1 MSDPSRTSPERR
13 MTEGGAPARGDAPT
27 RGDTTVEPAWRRT
40 DSGRSRDG
48 SDDGRG
54 LLRRPEDWSVA
65 FHTIANMQPIQL
77 AGIAE
82 RRLRHAV
89 VPRLP
94 VDFDERYDRRVP
106 DDLSVTSGPI
116 RANLDRLRESLSEAE
131 RADYRTMADEAAAG
145 RYTFLDRTIDFG
157 DDIDW
162 DRAAIDEE
170 PIFWRLKLASFE
182 GFERLALGHE
192 SPTGLDGVRSRLE
205 AQASDFDASNPIGEP
220 AYLRRS
226 WTPHSVSLRI
236 LAWSRYVAWCDGD
249 DGTEVPDRLVRMIY
263 RNALFLANHVEH
275 EIGGNHLIE
284 NAAAL
289 IAAGVLFRDHGTGWI
304 RSGREILKRAGNEQ
318 FLADGGHFERSPMY
332 HVTVL
337 RRYATAA
344 DLLSA
349 VGRPTTAVETVAEHG
364 MGFLSSLVEPTGE
377 IPLLNDSVHGE
388 AIRAASCLAYCRAC
402 SLTPTTRSRRHP
414 QGSGYRTISAGDGTL
429 LFDVGDVGPPHLP
442 AHSHND
448 QLGVLL
454 WIDGRQVLADTG
466 VYDYGANARRQYARS
481 AAAHNTAQYD
491 GVEPIPTAGSYMLG
505 KRTSVAV
512 EADEHDRIAASHAR
526 NSLGG
531 PAYEHRRSVAT
542 RGAASDSA
550 PEPASEGETATGWRI
565 IDRVTG
571 APDATYTVRYHFH
584 PSVDVRG
591 SPVPPADAAP
601 DAEPDPESELRSGT
615 EGLAIRADGDR
626 IASIRFP
633 GTERVRLTESPYF
646 PEYGKERLRPM
657 IAVTKPTGEKVRT
670 LLTVDSGNE

>member
-1 MSDPSRTSPERR
+1 MSDPFRTPAERR
-13 MTEGGAPARGDAPT
+13 ETGGEAPAKSEETRGGAERNRG
-27 RGDTTVEPAWRRT
+27 
-40 DSGRSRDG
+40 G

-54 LLRRPEDWSVA
+54 LLRRPGDWSVA
-65 FHTIANMQPIQL
+65 AHTISNMKPVQL
-77 AGIAE
+77 AGILE

-94 VDFDERYDRRVP
+94 IDFDERYDRRVP
-106 DDLSVTSGPI
+106 DDLSVSPAPI
-116 RANLDRLRESLSEAE
+116 RANLDRLRESLSETE
-131 RADYRTMADEAAAG
+131 RADYRSAADEAADG

-157 DDIDW
+157 DRIDW
-162 DRAAIDEE
+162 EREEIDEQ

-182 GFERLALGHE
+182 GFERLVLGHE
-192 SPTGLDGVRSRLE
+192 SSSGLDDVRSRLE
-205 AQASDFDASNPIGEP
+205 AQAYDWDASNPIGEE

-236 LAWSRYVAWCDGD
+236 LGWSRYVAWCDGD
-249 DGTEVPDRLVRMIY
+249 EEAEVPDRLVRMTY
-263 RNALFLANHVEH
+263 RNALFLANHVER

-289 IAAGVLFRDHGTGWI
+289 IAAGVLFRDHDTGWV
-304 RSGREILKRAGNEQ
+304 RSGRNLLKRAGSEQ

-337 RRYATAA
+337 RRYATAT

-349 VGRPTTAVETVAEHG
+349 VGLPTIAVGTVAEHA
-364 MGFLSSLVEPTGE
+364 MGFLSSLVEPSGE
-377 IPLLNDSVHGE
+377 IPLLNDSVRGE
-388 AIRAASCLAYCRAC
+388 AIRAASCLAYCRVC
-402 SLTPTTRSRRHP
+402 SLTPTVRSRRHP
-414 QGSGYRTISAGDGTL
+414 EGSGYRTLSAGDGTL

-454 WIDGRQVLADTG
+454 WIGGRQVLADTG

-491 GVEPIPTAGSYMLG
+491 GLEPIRTGGSYMLG
-505 KRTSVAV
+505 KRTSVTV
-512 EADEHDRIAASHAR
+512 EVDEGDRIAASHAR
-526 NSLGG
+526 NSFRG
-531 PAYEHRRSVAT
+531 PSYEHRRSVAT
-542 RGAASDSA
+542 RATASGKGSGT
-550 PEPASEGETATGWRI
+550 ASRRGSGTASGKGSGSPSGWRI

-584 PSVDVRG
+584 PDVDVCG
-591 SPVPPADAAP
+591 SPVTPPDAAS
-601 DAEPDPESELRSGT
+601 DADPDPASEPRSGT
-615 EGLAIRADGDR
+615 DGLAIRADGER
-626 IASIRFP
+626 LASIRFP

-646 PEYGKERLRPM
+646 PEYGRERLRSM
-657 IAVTKPTGEKVRT
+657 IAVTKPTGEEVRT
-670 LLTVDSGNE
+670 LLSVDSDGG

>member
-1 MSDPSRTSPERR
+1 MSDSFRTTAERR
-13 MTEGGAPARGDAPT
+13 AAEGRASARGDAPA
-27 RGDTTVEPAWRRT
+27 EPAWRRA
-40 DSGRSRDG
+40 DSDRSREG
-48 SDDGRG
+48 SDDSRG

-65 FHTIANMQPIQL
+65 FHTVSNMKSVQL
-77 AGIAE
+77 AGIVE

-106 DDLSVTSGPI
+106 DDLSIAPDPI

-131 RADYRTMADEAAAG
+131 RADYRRAADEAADG
-145 RYTFLDRTIDFG
+145 RYTFLDHAIDFG
-157 DDIDW
+157 DGIDW
-162 DRAAIDEE
+162 DRAEIDER

-182 GFERLALGHE
+182 GFKWLALGHE
-192 SPTGLDGVRSRLE
+192 SPSGLDGVRSRLE
-205 AQASDFDASNPIGEP
+205 AQAYDFDASNPIGEA

-236 LAWSRYVAWCDGD
+236 LSWSRYVAWCDGD
-249 DGTEVPDRLVRMIY
+249 DGTEVPDRLLRMIY

-289 IAAGVLFRDHGTGWI
+289 IAAGVLFRDHDTGWV
-304 RSGREILKRAGNEQ
+304 RSGRELLKRAGNEQ

-337 RRYATAA
+337 RRYATAT

-349 VGRPTTAVETVAEHG
+349 VGLPTAAVETVAEHA
-364 MGFLSSLVEPTGE
+364 MGFLSSLVEPAEG
-377 IPLLNDSVHGE
+377 IPLLNDSVRGE

-402 SLTPTTRSRRHP
+402 SLTPTVRSRRHP
-414 QGSGYRTISAGDGTL
+414 QGSGYRSLSVGDGTL

-454 WIDGRQVLADTG
+454 WVDGRQVLADTG

-491 GVEPIPTAGSYMLG
+491 GIEPIPTAGSYMLG
-505 KRTSVAV
+505 KRTSVTV
-512 EADEHDRIAASHAR
+512 EADERDRIAASHSR
-526 NSLGG
+526 DSLGG
-531 PAYEHRRSVAT
+531 PAYEHRRSVAA
-542 RGAASDSA
+542 RGTASGSEAGSGGEMAA
-550 PEPASEGETATGWRI
+550 GWRI

-584 PSVDVRG
+584 PDVDVRG
-591 SPVPPADAAP
+591 SPVTAPDAAP
-601 DAEPDPESELRSGT
+601 DAEPGPNGEYRSGT
-615 EGLAIRADGDR
+615 EGLAIRADGER

-646 PEYGKERLRPM
+646 PEYGRERLRPM
-657 IAVTKPTGEKVRT
+657 IAVTKPTGEEVRT
-670 LLTVDSGNE
+670 LLAVHSADG

>member
-1 MSDPSRTSPERR
+1 MSDPFRTPAERR
-13 MTEGGAPARGDAPT
+13 DAGGDDPVGADAPPEPNR
-27 RGDTTVEPAWRRT
+27 RGGGE
-40 DSGRSRDG
+40 
-48 SDDGRG
+48 DDGRG
-54 LLRRPEDWSVA
+54 LLGRPGDWSVA
-65 FHTIANMQPIQL
+65 AHTVANMKPVQL
-77 AGIAE
+77 AGILE

-106 DDLSVTSGPI
+106 DDLSIAPEPL
-116 RANLDRLRESLSEAE
+116 RANLDRLRASLSEAE
-131 RADYRTMADEAAAG
+131 RADARETAGDAADG
-145 RYTFLDRTIDFG
+145 RYTFLDHTIDFG

-162 DRAAIDEE
+162 DDEAIDER

-182 GFERLALGHE
+182 GFERLVLGWE
-192 SPTGLDGVRSRLE
+192 SPAGLDEVRSRLE
-205 AQASDFDASNPIGEP
+205 AQAYDWDASNPIGEE

-236 LAWSRYVAWCDGD
+236 LGWSRYVAWCAGD
-249 DGTEVPDRLVRMIY
+249 DGTEVPDRLVRMTY

-289 IAAGVLFRDHGTGWI
+289 IAAGVLFRDHDTGWV
-304 RSGREILKRAGNEQ
+304 RTGRELLKRAGSDQ

-337 RRYATAA
+337 RRYATAT

-349 VGRPTTAVETVAEHG
+349 VGLPTTAIGTVAEHA
-364 MGFLSSLVEPTGE
+364 MGFLSSLAEPSGE
-377 IPLLNDSVHGE
+377 IPLLNDSVRGE
-388 AIRAASCLAYCRAC
+388 AIRATSCLAYCRAC
-402 SLTPTTRSRRHP
+402 SLTPTIRSRHHP
-414 QGSGYRTISAGDGTL
+414 AGSGYRTLSAGGGTL

-454 WIDGRQVLADTG
+454 WVDGRQVLADTG

-491 GVEPIPTAGSYMLG
+491 GIEPIPTAGSYMLG

-512 EADEHDRIAASHAR
+512 EADERGRIAASHAR
-526 NSLGG
+526 DSFGG
-531 PAYEHRRSVAT
+531 PSYEHRRSVAT
-542 RGAASDSA
+542 RGTAGSVSASGGAPTSGGASASGSASA
-550 PEPASEGETATGWRI
+550 PAPGWRI
-565 IDRVTG
+565 VDRVTG
-571 APDATYTVRYHFH
+571 DPDETYTVRYHFH

-591 SPVPPADAAP
+591 EPVAPPDAAP
-601 DAEPDPESELRSGT
+601 DAEPDLESGFRSGT
-615 EGLAIRADGDR
+615 DGLEIRADGDR
-626 IASIRFP
+626 LGSIRFP

-646 PEYGKERLRPM
+646 PRYGRERLRPM
-657 IAVTKPTGEKVRT
+657 IAVTKPTGSEVRT
-670 LLTVDSGNE
+670 LLSIDSGEG